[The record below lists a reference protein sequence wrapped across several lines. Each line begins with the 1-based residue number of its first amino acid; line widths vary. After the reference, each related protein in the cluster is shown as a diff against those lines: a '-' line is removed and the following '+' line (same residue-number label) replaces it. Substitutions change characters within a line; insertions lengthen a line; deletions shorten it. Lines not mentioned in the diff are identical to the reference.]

1 MADSVRALVDDVL
14 GPAMTRKVW
23 TGGYDKVLPATPQDY
38 ELSAVLPAVFYMFRF
53 GVRRGPGK
61 FLDTFGDKDGTPSQR
76 RRSATVERIANR
88 LSSRGGFD
96 GFDGPIGQGILAD
109 LLLCFCLENVRHSQ
123 GRDQQVQRIGPAHYM
138 ASWVDLPHFVAHLR
152 GIPEMIVSILAD
164 QNDEIVKVSEKGERT
179 WFPVGW
185 GYENNVLLRA
195 FNQGVTR
202 RSDILEDRAS
212 DQFDETNHKVG
223 LDQLVTI
230 RLAATLESAPLG
242 VPGRDASRISNQRP
256 LAETAARNF
265 AEDIRRFLRAYSQVL
280 PRHTLVDTLEACIA
294 VGMTTV
300 LSSLVRVLLEWAN
313 TGCVP
318 SRLDQEPEAVLVDCS
333 NGVDRRIRDCAEQS
347 MDDVVRRME
356 RIPDVLMALRLLD
369 YHATLNKKIQDK
381 QFKPYAT
388 NWLNLFGDL
397 LHKRHEE
404 AHNIHYSV
412 AEKAEGLGDRLAFDR
427 PDVAS
432 ILRNSDSQS
441 NPVWRLAHGLT
452 TLMGPGATRRKF
464 VDFVDSSLLT
474 DRPNGIATKRK
485 ATRVGRRRDIRSIVF
500 TDAALEYLVHLHL
513 LPSANRLGVRKL
525 AYREFIDTLR
535 TRYGFCIDTAPPGM
549 SISNELLQRNCAL
562 LERRLRDL
570 GLLVGVNDADAMKRL
585 RPRFQPDQAN

>member
-1 MADSVRALVDDVL
+1 MADSVRALVEDVL

-23 TGGYDKVLPATPQDY
+23 MGGYDKVLPATPQDY

-61 FLDTFGDKDGTPSQR
+61 FLDTFGDKNGTPSQR

-88 LSSRGGFD
+88 LSSHGGFD

-138 ASWVDLPHFVAHLR
+138 ASWVDLPHFVANLR
-152 GIPEMIVSILAD
+152 GIPEMIVSILAN
-164 QNDEIVKVSEKGERT
+164 QNDEIVKVSEKGKRT

-202 RSDILEDRAS
+202 RSDVLEDRAS
-212 DQFDETNHKVG
+212 DQFDETNQQVG

-280 PRHTLVDTLEACIA
+280 PRHALVDMLEACIA
-294 VGMTTV
+294 VGTTTV
-300 LSSLVRVLLEWAN
+300 LSNLVRVLLEWAN

-318 SRLDQEPEAVLVDCS
+318 PRLDQEPEAVLVDCS

-347 MDDVVRRME
+347 MDDLVRRME

-369 YHATLNKKIQDK
+369 YHATLNKKINDIPV
-381 QFKPYAT
+381 KPYAT
-388 NWLNLFGDL
+388 DWVNLLGDL
-397 LHKRHEE
+397 LHERHAE
-404 AHNIHYSV
+404 AHNIHYSIS
-412 AEKAEGLGDRLAFDR
+412 EKAEGLGDRFASDQ

-432 ILRNSDSQS
+432 ILRNSESQS
-441 NPVWRLAHGLT
+441 NPVWRLAHGLI
-452 TLMGPGATRRKF
+452 TLMGPAATRRKF

-474 DRPNGIATKRK
+474 DRPNGIAAKRK
-485 ATRVGRRRDIRSIVF
+485 ATRVGRRRDIRTIVF

-513 LPSANRLGVRKL
+513 LPSATRLGVRKL
-525 AYREFIDTLR
+525 AYRKFIDTLH
-535 TRYGFCIDTAPPGM
+535 TRYGFCIDTAPRGM

-585 RPRFQPDQAN
+585 RPRFQPDQAS